1 MIYDRHESEKKEKRN
16 NDDNIYGVAL
26 IVKNLYNPP
35 IPFACGTQNNRR
47 RQIDSHTRNTSRD
60 NGPSKG

>member
-1 MIYDRHESEKKEKRN
+1 MKVKRKKEEDDVDIYD
-16 NDDNIYGVAL
+16 VAHWI

-47 RQIDSHTRNTSRD
+47 RQIDSHARNTPRD
-60 NGPSKG
+60 NDPPKG